1 LAFKTSKRQLTDQA
15 APKPDHPQSA
25 NYCQNRTVLDLPK
38 VANSSLEKLVLA
50 KLKQDC
56 SFRALSNATKLP
68 NSLLASW
75 LAFVSCNKPPIAIVR
90 RIWNAPD
97 MMDWQ
102 SYPQFS
108 SCLHFANLGSKLVA
122 KKK

>member
-1 LAFKTSKRQLTDQA
+1 
-15 APKPDHPQSA
+15 
-25 NYCQNRTVLDLPK
+25 LDLPK

-75 LAFVSCNKPPIAIVR
+75 LAFASCNKPPIAIVR